1 MEFCGKFF
9 GQKMGGGGAKKIPG
23 NRKICPK
30 ALKKAKN
37 ISYLLGFLKNHQ
49 FLIL

>member
-9 GQKMGGGGAKKIPG
+9 GKKMGGGTKKNPG